1 MSRTIQQIDTECAQA
16 VVELGRKAY
25 HRHLLDREIAELQAK
40 VYDLNVEAFKT
51 REALEAAKAQLA
63 AEAAETTTT
72 EEAGN
77 E

>member
-25 HRHLLDREIAELQAK
+25 HRHLLDREIAELQTK

-72 EEAGN
+72 EETGN